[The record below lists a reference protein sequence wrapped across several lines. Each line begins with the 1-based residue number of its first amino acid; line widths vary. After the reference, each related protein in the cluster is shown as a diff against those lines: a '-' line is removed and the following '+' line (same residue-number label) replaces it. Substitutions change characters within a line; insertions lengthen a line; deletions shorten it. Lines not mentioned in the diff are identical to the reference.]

1 MISKKLSL
9 ILLALVFV
17 IEAGALFWIRG
28 DYRSTMLDGAEYEVP
43 AAIDFKGDFYG
54 RNYPC
59 LHL

>member
-28 DYRSTMLDGAEYEVP
+28 DYRSTMLDGAEY
-43 AAIDFKGDFYG
+43 
-54 RNYPC
+54 
-59 LHL
+59 

>member
-28 DYRSTMLDGAEYEVP
+28 GLPVHHAGWGGVRSSG
-43 AAIDFKGDFYG
+43 G
-54 RNYPC
+54 
-59 LHL
+59 H